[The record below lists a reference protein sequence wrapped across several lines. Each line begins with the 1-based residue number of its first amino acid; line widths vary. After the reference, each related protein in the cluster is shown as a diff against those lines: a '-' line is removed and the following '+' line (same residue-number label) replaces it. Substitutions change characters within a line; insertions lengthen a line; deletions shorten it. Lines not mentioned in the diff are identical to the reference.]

1 MKFRGIPLQFTPLT
15 KWGAWPN
22 SLDQRPPWNCKVS
35 PLLQQTRIPSEILK
49 NSWSR
54 CPRLMCLQRRNA
66 HHFLPIFF
74 SKIRYNWCILV
85 VHPKTYVGFFSDVI
99 RYPAWG
105 SKWCT
110 AVCFCK
116 LFFCK
121 HCSFCFFF
129 FIFSVKVSNKC
140 KKYGQIW
147 ELFSWHI
154 WSFL

>member
-1 MKFRGIPLQFTPLT
+1 MKFRGFPLQS
-15 KWGAWPN
+15 N
-22 SLDQRPPWNCKVS
+22 SKFKSWRIKKIKRNFERIPKAIWFLWSELFKNSDII
-35 PLLQQTRIPSEILK
+35 IPSEIWK
-49 NSWSR
+49 NFWSR

-66 HHFLPIFF
+66 HQFFFHFF

-116 LFFCK
+116 LFFANIVL
-121 HCSFCFFF
+121 SVSL
-129 FIFSVKVSNKC
+129 FIFLVKVSNKR
-140 KKYGQIW
+140 KK
-147 ELFSWHI
+147 
-154 WSFL
+154 